1 MLAKLKR
8 LGWFAT
14 VAALMGSAMYA
25 GCEVTQGRWGCAI
38 VAGIVM
44 VATAAVLVAAELQ
57 GKQGTGI
64 ETVPEYFDIAC
75 RRVEEAVRKR
85 EAAAAQLTLA
95 TGTA

>member
-14 VAALMGSAMYA
+14 VAALMGS
-25 GCEVTQGRWGCAI
+25 GT
-38 VAGIVM
+38 
-44 VATAAVLVAAELQ
+44 VLVAAELQ

-64 ETVPEYFDIAC
+64 ECVPEYFDIAC
-75 RRVEEAVRKR
+75 RHVKEAVRKR
-85 EAAAAQLTLA
+85 EADAAQLTLA